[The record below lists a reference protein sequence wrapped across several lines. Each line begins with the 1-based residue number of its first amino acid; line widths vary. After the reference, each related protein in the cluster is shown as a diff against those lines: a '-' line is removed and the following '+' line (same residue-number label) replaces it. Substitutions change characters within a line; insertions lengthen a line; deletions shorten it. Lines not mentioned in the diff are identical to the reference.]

1 MRRAA
6 AKMLVRKRRG
16 RSALRAVLLDGAAS
30 APMQV
35 IDADYF
41 ARLRERVN
49 GALKEASGK
58 K

>member
-6 AKMLVRKRRG
+6 AKTLARKRRG

-30 APMQV
+30 APMQA

-41 ARLRERVN
+41 VRLRERVN

>member
-1 MRRAA
+1 
-6 AKMLVRKRRG
+6 
-16 RSALRAVLLDGAAS
+16 LRAVLLDGAAS
-30 APMQV
+30 APMQA